1 MSYLN
6 AIILGIIQ
14 GVAEFLPISSSGH
27 LSIFQNFF
35 GLTSAEGDHIFF
47 DVLLHFGTLIAV
59 FFFYRQDIMDLILE
73 FIAMLK
79 KEKSPIGKE
88 AGIANR
94 RLILMIVIGTLPLL
108 LVLPI
113 KDRLDALYSNT
124 IFIGCALLLTGLILF
139 LSDRVNHGKKTAREA
154 TVFDA
159 LLVGISQGI
168 ATVPGI
174 SRSGSTIVTGLCCG
188 FSRSFAVK
196 FSFFLSIP
204 AILGANLLELVD
216 AISTGIE
223 WSMFPKYVVGVLAAM
238 AVTFNDLKMLLFI
251 TNEEILHISFGLGS
265 FFRFDFF
272 ADFFY
277 FFFQEH
283 ITKQIICRILN

>member
-79 KEKSPIGKE
+79 KEKSPMGKE

-238 AVTFNDLKMLLFI
+238 VSGYLSLRFLKRLA
-251 TNEEILHISFGLGS
+251 EKKGLGGFS
-265 FFRFDFF
+265 FYCWG
-272 ADFFY
+272 AGLV
-277 FFFQEH
+277 
-283 ITKQIICRILN
+283 TLILSLIK